1 MDLKEIEVSDLGQRQ
16 LAGSCE
22 RCNGS
27 SVYKNAEYFFIS

>member
-1 MDLKEIEVSDLGQRQ
+1 MDFKETELDGLGQRQ
-16 LAGSCE
+16 LAGYYE